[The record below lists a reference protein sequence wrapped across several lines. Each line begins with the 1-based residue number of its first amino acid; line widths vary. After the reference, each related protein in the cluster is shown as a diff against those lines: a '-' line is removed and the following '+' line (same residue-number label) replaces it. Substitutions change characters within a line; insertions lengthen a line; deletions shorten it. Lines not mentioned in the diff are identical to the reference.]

1 MAKNTYSENAFLN
14 GLRAAMES
22 NGTPTIDEVESGLL
36 IPQTT
41 SNDPSGNP
49 DEPGDPQQSP
59 VAPKEGETPKPTED
73 PLTKDVNDP
82 SGNPGAPGDDTA
94 DPAQEGLG
102 AVFQKLLNPHADLK
116 AQPALSVA
124 RAFLQAIANG
134 TSAYSGRIKGYE
146 TMKTDVESAKAAFD
160 KYMAEKNSSDH
171 GLSLIVMTEGGLAA
185 LVTISNP
192 NGADVDSLTAKDLQD
207 IQFPSPGN
215 LRKTTCVAAAEVFND
230 LKKAAK
236 KTNIA
241 TTMDPASE
249 AFDVHDFL
257 NNVNL
262 YEGDGKE
269 KTIPEQKADDP
280 SGNAG
285 DPADNAQTSVS
296 PSGDTKPSIV
306 EEFIRAANDPSGN
319 AGSPT
324 GANGTPV
331 SKSGDTKVLPK
342 EDYEKAAD
350 DKSGNPGSPGVDAE
364 SDKSFESF
372 IDLCEQSM
380 VRPDRGR
387 IYIPESMSLE
397 AYALELGMGE
407 IISKALEADL
417 TAAERRALDDSDFA
431 FPEERKW
438 PLHDEAHVKSAI
450 ENFHWCPKERQ
461 RELAKAILRAIRKFG
476 MKEIHVSE
484 ANPFLKYYPD
494 AIVTPRKKPQS
505 SGGAKPAGSC

>member
-59 VAPKEGETPKPTED
+59 VAPKEGETPKPTKD

-102 AVFQKLLNPHADLK
+102 SVFQKILNPHADLK
-116 AQPALSVA
+116 SQS
-124 RAFLQAIANG
+124 AIAVAKSFLDCIAAG
-134 TSAYSGRIKGYE
+134 TSSYSDRVKGYE
-146 TMKTDVESAKAAFD
+146 TMKTDVDKLVERNTEAVKAMDDSSGLTSIAVTSGNL
-160 KYMAEKNSSDH
+160 ACEIQVEK
-171 GLSLIVMTEGGLAA
+171 
-185 LVTISNP
+185 P
-192 NGADVDSLTAKDLQD
+192 ADDTAPGDVTAKYLVSLALPVNGSSKAIQVKPNDL
-207 IQFPSPGN
+207 
-215 LRKTTCVAAAEVFND
+215 FND

-236 KTNIA
+236 KTN
-241 TTMDPASE
+241 TDSMDPASE

-285 DPADNAQTSVS
+285 DPADNAQTPVS

-306 EEFIRAANDPSGN
+306 EEFIRATNDPSGN

-505 SGGAKPAGSC
+505 SGGAKAAGSC

>member
-82 SGNPGAPGDDTA
+82 SGNPGAPGDATA
-94 DPAQEGLG
+94 DPAQESLG
-102 AVFQKLLNPHADLK
+102 SVFQKFLNPHKDIK

-124 RAFLQAIANG
+124 KAFIQSIDNG
-134 TSAYSGRIKGYE
+134 TSAYANRIESYE
-146 TMKTDVESAKAAFD
+146 SMKTDIESAKAAYD
-160 KYMAEKNSSDH
+160 KYMADAGSSDD
-171 GLSLIVMTEGGLAA
+171 GLTTIVVTEGRYSA
-185 LVTISNP
+185 LVTILNP
-192 NGADVDSLTAKDLQD
+192 DKKDVDSLLAKDLQD
-207 IQFPSPGN
+207 IQFPRGGLN
-215 LRKTTCVAAAEVFND
+215 RKTFLVSASAVFSD
-230 LKKAAK
+230 LAKSVK
-236 KTNIA
+236 KTN
-241 TTMDPASE
+241 TDSMDPASE

-285 DPADNAQTSVS
+285 DPAANAQTPVS

-331 SKSGDTKVLPK
+331 SKSSDTKVLPK

>member
-1 MAKNTYSENAFLN
+1 MSKNTYSENAFLN

-22 NGTPTIDEVESGLL
+22 NGTPTIDEVEGGLL

-41 SNDPSGNP
+41 SNDPSGNAG
-49 DEPGDPQQSP
+49 EPGDPHQSP
-59 VAPKEGETPKPTED
+59 VAPKEGEPPKPTGD
-73 PLTKDVNDP
+73 PLTDDANSPK
-82 SGNPGAPGDDTA
+82 GNPGAPGDDDA

-102 AVFQKLLNPHADLK
+102 SVFQKLLNPHADIK
-116 AQPALSVA
+116 SQPVVAVAQS
-124 RAFLQAIANG
+124 FLAAIANG
-134 TSAYSGRIKGYE
+134 TSTYSSRVKGYE
-146 TMKTDVESAKAAFD
+146 TMKADAD
-160 KYMAEKNSSDH
+160 K
-171 GLSLIVMTEGGLAA
+171 MTETDNDYLKTKEESLLAVTVTHGDLA
-185 LVTISNP
+185 CEIQVERPSMDATIDEITAKYLASVTIP
-192 NGADVDSLTAKDLQD
+192 NGGSRRLELR
-207 IQFPSPGN
+207 PGD
-215 LRKTTCVAAAEVFND
+215 VFND

-236 KTNIA
+236 REPWTPS
-241 TTMDPASE
+241 TGSMDPASE
-249 AFDVHDFL
+249 AFDIHDFL

-262 YEGDGKE
+262 YEGDEKE
-269 KTIPEQKADDP
+269 KSIPEQKADDP

-285 DPADNAQTSVS
+285 DPAANDQTPVS

-306 EEFIRAANDPSGN
+306 EEFIRTANDPSGN

-331 SKSGDTKVLPK
+331 SKSGDTKILPK
-342 EDYEKAAD
+342 EEYEKAAD
-350 DKSGNPGSPGVDAE
+350 DKSGNPGSPGVDAD

-380 VRPDRGR
+380 VRRESGR

-407 IISKALEADL
+407 IISRALEADL

-450 ENFHWCPKERQ
+450 ENFHWCPKDRQ

-476 MKEIHVSE
+476 MTEVRVSE
-484 ANPFLKYYPD
+484 ANPFLKYYPE
-494 AIVTPRKKPQS
+494 AVVVPRKKPQS
-505 SGGAKPAGSC
+505 GGAKAPC